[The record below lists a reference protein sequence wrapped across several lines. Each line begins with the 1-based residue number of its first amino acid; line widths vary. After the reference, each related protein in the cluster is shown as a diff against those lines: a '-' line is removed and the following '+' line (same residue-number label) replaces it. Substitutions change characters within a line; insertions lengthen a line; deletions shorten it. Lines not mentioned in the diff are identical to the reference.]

1 MRTRRRARQHGT
13 AVDRVPV
20 YGVEALESGGAKC
33 DEVWQSHGRGS
44 RRDEQQQDQK
54 FSRHVMGRGLVPVRG
69 DDSGL
74 RRQQSL
80 RLAEPASPRT
90 RRVFCMLLVCSARC
104 GARRARALVCRERQ
118 SSRRL
123 LQLLPGVL
131 LPDGR
136 DAGVLS
142 AAAVKGPRSRRAGLG
157 ASSRML
163 IRKETAVRGPPR

>member
-69 DDSGL
+69 DASGL

-90 RRVFCMLLVCSARC
+90 RRVFCMLLVCSA
-104 GARRARALVCRERQ
+104 
-118 SSRRL
+118 
-123 LQLLPGVL
+123 
-131 LPDGR
+131 
-136 DAGVLS
+136 
-142 AAAVKGPRSRRAGLG
+142 
-157 ASSRML
+157 
-163 IRKETAVRGPPR
+163 